1 MAKKDYYATLGVS
14 RSATEK
20 DIKQAFRK
28 LARKYH
34 PDVNPGSKDAEA
46 KFKEINEAFEVLS
59 DKGKRQKYDQ
69 YGEKWQFA
77 EQFAGAQ
84 QGQGTPHGF
93 RYSTGGA
100 SPFADVDI
108 DSLFGDLFGGMRGRR
123 APRPRRGQDVEH
135 PIEVTLEEAFSG
147 SERTMVMEAREVCP
161 TCRGA
166 GGVKNVPCS
175 TCGGAGY
182 RPATKRL
189 QVKIPPGVRT
199 GSRIR
204 LAGKGGAGEAGA
216 ASGDLYL
223 LVTVKPH
230 PRFERRDDDLLVE
243 VPVPLTAALLGGE
256 VKVPT
261 LKGNLALKV
270 PPETQNGRSFKLAGQ
285 GMPRLGN
292 ATRGDLFATVKVVLP
307 TRLSKEEK
315 HLIEKLAGL
324 RPSPEL

>member
-1 MAKKDYYATLGVS
+1 MVRKDYYATLGVN
-14 RSATEK
+14 RNATEK

-34 PDVNPGSKDAEA
+34 PDVNPGNKDAEA
-46 KFKEINEAFEVLS
+46 HFKEINEAFEVLS
-59 DKGKRQKYDQ
+59 DKDKRQKYDQ
-69 YGEKWQFA
+69 YGDQWQFA
-77 EQFAGAQ
+77 EQFAG
-84 QGQGTPHGF
+84 GQRGAPYGF
-93 RYSTGGA
+93 KYSRTDRA

-108 DSLFGDLFGGMRGRR
+108 DSLFGNLFEGTRGQRV
-123 APRPRRGQDVEH
+123 PRPRRGHDVEH

-147 SERTMVMEAREVCP
+147 SERNIVVETQGPCVDCKGTGLKQNAPCP

-166 GGVKNVPCS
+166 GFWPS
-175 TCGGAGY
+175 
-182 RPATKRL
+182 TKRL
-189 QVKIPPGVRT
+189 QVKIPPGVKT

-216 ASGDLYL
+216 PGGDLYL

-230 PRFERRDDDLLVE
+230 ARFERRDDDLLVD
-243 VPVPLTAALLGGE
+243 VLVPLAVVLLGGE

-261 LKGNLALKV
+261 LRGHLALKV

-315 HLIEKLAGL
+315 QLIERLAEL
-324 RPSPEL
+324 RPNPRL